1 MLWSQW
7 VARAACGIQ
16 QAISFAGEV
25 LRSSFFVR
33 GTAGGAYHTQAI
45 GAKRTDDPCV
55 ETALTGWAIFDQ
67 R

>member
-1 MLWSQW
+1 
-7 VARAACGIQ
+7 VALNRQ
-16 QAISFAGEV
+16 S
-25 LRSSFFVR
+25 RSPGKFFVR